1 MKTAK
6 VTSRL
11 EAPVDAVFAAFTDL
25 ENAPLRVA
33 GIKALAVLTPGGDF
47 RYGTRWVETREV
59 MGRLDQAEMEVTA
72 YERNRGYTITH
83 HKGGARI
90 DTVFTFEPDGD
101 ATLVTIEFAVESDGV
116 PPGLFAP
123 VSWAI
128 AGAVR
133 SALEDD
139 LRDIKQSVE
148 PH

>member
-1 MKTAK
+1 MKTAT

-33 GIKALAVLTPGGDF
+33 GIKAIAVLTPGGEF
-47 RYGTRWVETREV
+47 RYGTRWVETRDV

-90 DTVFTFEPDGD
+90 DTVFTFVPDGE
-101 ATLVTIEFAVESDGV
+101 ATQVTIEFAVESDGV

-139 LRDIKQSVE
+139 LRDIKHSVE